1 MVSQKALSLIQLQ
14 KYEEAMKCLNKTM
27 DIILAIEIRADLNEE
42 GIKLLKDCEKKSRNC
57 LIWA

>member
-42 GIKLLKDCEKKSRNC
+42 E
-57 LIWA
+57 